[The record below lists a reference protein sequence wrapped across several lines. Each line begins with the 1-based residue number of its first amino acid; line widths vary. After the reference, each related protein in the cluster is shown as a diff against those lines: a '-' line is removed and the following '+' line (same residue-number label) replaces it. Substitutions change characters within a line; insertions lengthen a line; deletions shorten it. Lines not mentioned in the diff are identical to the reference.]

1 MASKNIRGDYDTIII
16 GSGISGLASA
26 CILGRVGRKVLVLEQ
41 HDRPGGCLHSFHA
54 SGFTFSSGNHYLG
67 HFDDMAKKLVSVCG
81 SCVHKHTPHSET
93 FIWDEKK
100 SVSENNW
107 EDIFECTKSKITSM
121 ADTMWWIAFIKLAPE
136 WLALLA
142 WAFLCLF
149 HPSSFQPYRSYV
161 KSKWFQM
168 QEGDVGCEPV
178 AMVGAAVSRHY
189 MTGLSRLDPRFVY
202 HCCKTIKRQGGSVV
216 VGKTVVKVTSK
227 GVYIKDGDFV
237 PATTVISSVG
247 ALATCSFSNIP
258 LVQKSVQEIGQNVC
272 HRFVFLGLDAP
283 SANVGLPEGVV
294 WIKDNEKYVFASF
307 DDQNGKCAVHLIAEG
322 MKPADMI
329 ELFLKHYPIKK
340 HIVYED
346 SATKHSAKKYLGR
359 FASYGLSCRRD
370 RFCKY
375 RHVRALRPNTSKKYL
390 FLTGQDILLPGIVSA
405 LTTAMM
411 TCRQVE
417 GVSLWDTLTKN
428 DIMDRI

>member
-1 MASKNIRGDYDTIII
+1 
-16 GSGISGLASA
+16 
-26 CILGRVGRKVLVLEQ
+26 
-41 HDRPGGCLHSFHA
+41 
-54 SGFTFSSGNHYLG
+54 
-67 HFDDMAKKLVSVCG
+67 
-81 SCVHKHTPHSET
+81 
-93 FIWDEKK
+93 
-100 SVSENNW
+100 
-107 EDIFECTKSKITSM
+107 
-121 ADTMWWIAFIKLAPE
+121 
-136 WLALLA
+136 
-142 WAFLCLF
+142 
-149 HPSSFQPYRSYV
+149 
-161 KSKWFQM
+161 M

-272 HRFVFLGLDAP
+272 HRFVFLGLDAL

-322 MKPADMI
+322 MNPADMI

-346 SATKHSAKKYLGR
+346 SATEHSAKKYLGR

-375 RHVRALRPNTSKKYL
+375 RHVRALRPDTSKKYL

-417 GVSLWDTLTKN
+417 GVSLWDTLMKN
-428 DIMDRI
+428 DIIDRI